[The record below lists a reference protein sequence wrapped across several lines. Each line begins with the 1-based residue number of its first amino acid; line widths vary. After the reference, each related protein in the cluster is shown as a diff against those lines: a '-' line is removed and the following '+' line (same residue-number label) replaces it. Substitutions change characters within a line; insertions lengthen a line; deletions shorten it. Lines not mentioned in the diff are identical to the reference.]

1 MDTQRELNNIFI
13 IAAKEFR
20 DYIKS
25 KRFILVGIL
34 YAVMALAIIG
44 ITMLMFNDYKSAGM
58 AAEFKPSTVLSLMDV
73 LNIILVLLAVIIT
86 ADTISVEKKDR
97 TIYQLLS
104 KPVERS
110 TVVLGKFVGCLG
122 VVSFFFAS
130 SSLLAYILVAILTG
144 VHPSV
149 GDLMSILEVVVFMI
163 LLFSVYVALGIL
175 ISTVTKNPLISILGG
190 IIAWM
195 ALFFSNTIGGMIG
208 NLSVNNV
215 NVIILSDPFP
225 QYPIYAKA
233 LVLIDPISHDV
244 VRFLLGSSLE
254 PPDGMPAWANVI
266 FLMAYVGI
274 LLLVSVELFKRQ
286 DI

>member
-1 MDTQRELNNIFI
+1 MDTQRELNNIFT

-44 ITMLMFNDYKSAGM
+44 ITLLIFNNYKSIGM
-58 AAEFKPSTVLSLMDV
+58 ASQFKPSAVLSMMDI
-73 LNIILVLLAVIIT
+73 LNLILVLLAVIIT
-86 ADTISVEKKDR
+86 ADTISAEKKDR

-110 TVVLGKFVGCLG
+110 TVVWGKFVGCLG
-122 VVSFFFAS
+122 VVSFFFTS
-130 SSLLAYILVAILTG
+130 SSLLAYALIAILTG
-144 VHPSV
+144 VYPPA
-149 GDLMSILEVVVFMI
+149 GDVMNVLEVIVFMI

-175 ISTVTKNPLISILGG
+175 ISAVTKNPLISILGG
-190 IIAWM
+190 VIAWM
-195 ALFFSNTIGGMIG
+195 AFFFSNAIGGAMG
-208 NLSVNNV
+208 NLAINSGSTIV
-215 NVIILSDPFP
+215 LGDPFP
-225 QYPIYAKA
+225 QYPIYAKI

-244 VRFLLGSSLE
+244 VNFLLGSSQY

-266 FLMAYVGI
+266 FLLAYAGI

>member
-1 MDTQRELNNIFI
+1 LDAQRELNNIFI

-44 ITMLMFNDYKSAGM
+44 ITLLMFKGQGVATG
-58 AAEFKPSTVLSLMDV
+58 FKPSSMLSLMDI

-110 TVVLGKFVGCLG
+110 TVVLGKFLGCLG
-122 VVSFFFAS
+122 VVSFFFTS
-130 SSLLAYILVAILTG
+130 SSLLAYILVIVLTG
-144 VHPSV
+144 VYPSV
-149 GDLMSILEVVVFMI
+149 GDVVSVIEVILFMV
-163 LLFSVYVALGIL
+163 LLFSVYVALGTL

-190 IIAWM
+190 IIAWI

-208 NLSVNNV
+208 YMAISNGNMM
-215 NVIILSDPFP
+215 ILGDPFT

-233 LVLIDPISHDV
+233 LVLIDPISHDLAG
-244 VRFLLGSSLE
+244 FLLGGGLE
-254 PPDGMPAWANVI
+254 PDGMPPWANVI
-266 FLMAYVGI
+266 FLLAYTGI

-286 DI
+286 DV